1 MKNFFANLP
10 PDAKIRFLPV
20 ENYGFPQIVSIDEA
34 KRIANWDDVKCPMC
48 EAGIPLKKGK

>member
-1 MKNFFANLP
+1 MNYFSDIP
-10 PDAKIRFLPV
+10 PDAKIQFLPV
-20 ENYGFPQIVSIDEA
+20 ENYGFPTVVSIDEA

>member
-1 MKNFFANLP
+1 MNYFSDIP
-10 PDAKIRFLPV
+10 PDANIQFLPV

-48 EAGIPLKKGK
+48 EMGIPLKKDK